1 MAMKALI
8 LAPFSPTVL
17 ERLRKSLGI
26 VYESWLET
34 RRLLS
39 SEEFID
45 RIEGQDIGIVVVE
58 ADFLSREVFQKAR
71 KLKLVGACRGD
82 VTHVDVEA
90 ATEHGV
96 LVINTPARNAIAVA
110 ELTLGLMLALVRNIP
125 VAHKMV
131 SSGGWVDPMAP
142 YLSLR
147 GAELAGKTIG
157 IIGFGAIGQRVAKR
171 LSAFEASI
179 LVYDPHVDPERIKE
193 LGTQPLELDALMEQS
208 DLVTLHCSTVPE
220 TMGLINAQ
228 RIALMKPT
236 AYLVNTASAYVVDNQ
251 AVAQALEERRIA
263 GAAFDVYQTWPV
275 RPEDP
280 LLKLDNVV
288 LTPHIGGATEET
300 VVRHSQMIGDD
311 IERFLKGQ
319 RPENMANPQVWEKG
333 VR

>member
-1 MAMKALI
+1 MKALI
-8 LAPFSPTVL
+8 LAPFCPSVL
-17 ERLRKSLGI
+17 ERLRQSLEVI
-26 VYESWLET
+26 YESWLET

-45 RIEGQDIGIVVVE
+45 RIQGQDIGIIVVE
-58 ADFLSREVFQKAR
+58 ADFLFREVFQKAG

-82 VTHVDVEA
+82 VTHVDIEA

-96 LVINTPARNAIAVA
+96 LVINTPARNATAVA
-110 ELTLGLMLALVRNIP
+110 ELTVGLMLALARHIP
-125 VAHKMV
+125 VAHQMV

-147 GAELAGKTIG
+147 GTELAGKTIG
-157 IIGFGAIGQRVAKR
+157 IVGFGAIGQRVAKR
-171 LSAFEASI
+171 LSAFEISI
-179 LVYDPHVDPERIKE
+179 LVYDPYVDPERIKE
-193 LGTQPLELDALMEQS
+193 MGAKPLGLDTLIEQS
-208 DLVTLHCSTVPE
+208 DFITLHCSTVPE
-220 TMGLINAQ
+220 TVGLISAQ
-228 RIALMKPT
+228 RIALMKPS
-236 AYLVNTASAYVVDNQ
+236 AYLVNTASAYVVDEE
-251 AVAQALEERRIA
+251 ALAQALRERRIA

-275 RPEDP
+275 QPEDP

-300 VVRHSQMIGDD
+300 VARHSQMIAED

-319 RPENMANPQVWEKG
+319 RPKNMLNPQVWEKV